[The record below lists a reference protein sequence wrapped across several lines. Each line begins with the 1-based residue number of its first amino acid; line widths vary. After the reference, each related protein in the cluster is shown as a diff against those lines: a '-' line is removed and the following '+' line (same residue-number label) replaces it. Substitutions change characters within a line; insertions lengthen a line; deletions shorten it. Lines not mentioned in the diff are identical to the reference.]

1 MSIEMLCIKK
11 KFPWAPFL
19 VLQCFWIHYLVFQ
32 CTRARGIV
40 PLQWNNLARQRQIQ
54 YLQSVSNKINKKN
67 AGLNEC
73 APSNPSD

>member
-1 MSIEMLCIKK
+1 MYQPTVGARC
-11 KFPWAPFL
+11 L
-19 VLQCFWIHYLVFQ
+19 VPLYTEIQCNVSRNIVIPEK
-32 CTRARGIV
+32 RARSNV

-54 YLQSVSNKINKKN
+54 YLQSVSNEMNKED